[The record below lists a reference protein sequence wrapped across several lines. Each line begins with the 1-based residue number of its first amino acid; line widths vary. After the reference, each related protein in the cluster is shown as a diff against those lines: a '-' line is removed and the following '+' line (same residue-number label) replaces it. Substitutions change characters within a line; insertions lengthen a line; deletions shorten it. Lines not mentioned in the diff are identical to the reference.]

1 VKSILL
7 IGPTASGKSAMAMQ
21 LATRYPV
28 EIISLD
34 SALVYRQMDIGTAK
48 PTRAEQA
55 LVPHHLI
62 DILEPTQAYSAAQFV
77 RDANDLVEQIR
88 ARQRVPLIVGGT
100 MLYAKALLQGIDNL
114 PTSEPSIRKK
124 IDAQAL
130 AQGWPAMH
138 TLLANIDPIT
148 ATRLN
153 PNDAQ
158 RIQRALEV
166 FEMTG
171 KPLSSFF
178 TDKPSSAANFFV
190 ASLEPI
196 DRAALHAT
204 IAQRFDAMLNAN
216 FLDEVRVLK
225 ARDDLTA
232 QHPAMRCV
240 GYRQAWAHLNNE
252 TDIDTFRMQGI
263 IATRQLAKR
272 QMTWLRSLP
281 VDNRLAT
288 ALPPAAMQV
297 QALFGT
303 MDTLMKE
310 LT

>member
-1 VKSILL
+1 
-7 IGPTASGKSAMAMQ
+7 MQ
-21 LATRYPV
+21 LATRYPI

-48 PTRAEQA
+48 PTKAEQA

-77 RDANDLVEQIR
+77 RDTNELIDQIR
-88 ARQRVPLIVGGT
+88 SRRRIPLIVGGT
-100 MLYAKALLQGIDNL
+100 MLYAKALLLGIDNL
-114 PTSEPSIRKK
+114 PTSEPLIRKK

-138 TLLANIDPIT
+138 ALLATIDPIT
-148 ATRLN
+148 AERLN

-171 KPLSSFF
+171 KPLSTFF
-178 TDKPSSAANFFV
+178 TDKPNYTANFFV

-196 DRAALHAT
+196 DRSTLHAS
-204 IAQRFDAMLNAN
+204 IAKRFDAMLNAN
-216 FLDEVRVLK
+216 FLDEVRALR
-225 ARDDLTA
+225 ARGDLTA

-240 GYRQAWAHLNNE
+240 GYRQAWAHLDNQ
-252 TDIDTFRMQGI
+252 TDFESFRLQGI

-281 VDNRLAT
+281 VDTRLAT
-288 ALPPAAMQV
+288 TLPPTPMQV

-303 MDTLMKE
+303 MDKLMRE

>member
-1 VKSILL
+1 MKSVLL

-21 LATRYPV
+21 LAIRYPV

-77 RDANDLVEQIR
+77 RNANDLIEQIR
-88 ARQRVPLIVGGT
+88 ARKRIPLIVGGT

-114 PTSEPSIRKK
+114 PTSDPLIRKK

-138 TLLANIDPIT
+138 ALLARSDPIT
-148 ATRLN
+148 ANRLN

-178 TDKPSSAANFFV
+178 TDKPSSATNFFV
-190 ASLEPI
+190 ASLEPA
-196 DRAALHAT
+196 DRAALHAS
-204 IAQRFDAMLNAN
+204 IAQRFDAMLNTH
-216 FLDEVRVLK
+216 FLDEVRALK
-225 ARDDLTA
+225 ARGDLTA

-240 GYRQAWAHLNNE
+240 GYRQAWAHLNEE
-252 TDIDTFRMQGI
+252 TDYDTFRMQGI

-281 VDNRLAT
+281 VDMRLAT
-288 ALPPAAMQV
+288 TLAPAAMQV

-310 LT
+310 LK